1 MTDVSDILAVVAMR
15 DAGPRERLGFA
26 MHYYRWLERL
36 TAAMR
41 DDMMLILEHSHGVA
55 GLEANIANC
64 EKVGRSTCSMTN
76 RIILCKGWI

>member
-1 MTDVSDILAVVAMR
+1 MHSARIR

-41 DDMMLILEHSHGVA
+41 DDMLLILEHRHSVA
-55 GLEANIANC
+55 GLEATVATC
-64 EKVGRSTCSMTN
+64 EKVMQQMRGDFAAIVKARGSQDQ
-76 RIILCKGWI
+76 